1 MFFGEY
7 NHKIDA
13 KGRVIIPNE
22 FREELTDACVIS
34 KGLDG
39 CLYIYPN
46 SEWEA
51 VLENLSRLPSN
62 AKSRSIVRFF
72 TAGAYQV
79 ETDAMGRILIK
90 NELRTYAGIT
100 KEVVFAGAKNRIEVW
115 DKAKYDEIINVDNI
129 EGLVDE
135 MAEEF
140 GLSI

>member
-22 FREELTDACVIS
+22 FREELTDSCVIS

-46 SEWEA
+46 TEWESF
-51 VLENLSRLPSN
+51 LEKLSDLPSN
-62 AKSRSIVRFF
+62 GKTRTFVRFF
-72 TAGAYQV
+72 TAGAYRV
-79 ETDAMGRILIK
+79 ETDAQGRILIK
-90 NELRTYAGIT
+90 NELREHAGLM
-100 KEVVFAGAKNRIEVW
+100 KDVVFAGMKNRIEVW
-115 DKAKYDEIINVDNI
+115 DRARYEKAIDVDNI
-129 EGLVDE
+129 ESIAEE
-135 MAEEF
+135 MAEL